1 MNTNSFSMGE
11 AIGFGWDTMKTNI
24 GFFIGLLI
32 VAFIA
37 ENIPG
42 ILGGLVENNL
52 PVISVIFYVGG
63 FILSLVIQLGLIKI
77 SLQFCDS
84 IKGKIADLFSTFDLI
99 IKYVAA
105 SLLYFLIILGG
116 FILLIIPGIIWG
128 VKFMMY
134 PYFIVDQGL
143 GPIEALKAS
152 ARATDGVKWYLWLF
166 GLLLGL
172 INIAGVLVLGV
183 GLFVSI
189 PISMVA
195 FAYVFRELAPKSKD
209 SSDLSK
215 GSSGSNSVMYVDLG
229 V

>member
-1 MNTNSFSMGE
+1 MGE
-11 AIGFGWDTMKTNI
+11 AIGFGWDTMKNNI

-32 VAFIA
+32 IAFFA
-37 ENIPG
+37 ENIFG
-42 ILGGLVENNL
+42 IIGDLFKNDL
-52 PVISVIFYVGG
+52 PVISVIFYLVGI
-63 FILSLVIQLGLIKI
+63 ILSIVIQLGLIKI
-77 SLQFCDS
+77 SIQFCDS
-84 IKGKIADLFSTFDLI
+84 IKGKIADLFSSFDLI

-105 SLLYFLIILGG
+105 SILYFLIILGG

-128 VKFMMY
+128 IKFMLY

-152 ARATDGVKWYLWLF
+152 ARATDGVKFNLWLF

-172 INIAGVLVLGV
+172 INIAGVLVLGI

-195 FAYVFRELAPKSKD
+195 FAYVFRELAPKTE
-209 SSDLSK
+209 
-215 GSSGSNSVMYVDLG
+215 GSSGSSKVSSGSDKVMYVDLG
-229 V
+229 I